1 MIGKTVFFVYKGEQ
15 MTGEVID
22 KILMYTGRI
31 GYAETGYLI
40 LGKDNRPLKVP
51 IDDISKVINE

>member
-1 MIGKTVFFVYKGEQ
+1 MIGKTVFFNYQGEQ

-22 KILMYTGRI
+22 KILMATGQV

-40 LGKDNRPLKVP
+40 LDKNNKPLKVR
-51 IDDISKVINE
+51 IGDILKVIV

>member
-1 MIGKTVFFVYKGEQ
+1 MIGKTVFFVYQGEQ
-15 MTGEVID
+15 LTGEVID

-40 LGKDNRPLKVP
+40 LDKNNRPLKVK
-51 IDDISKVINE
+51 IDDITKVVTD